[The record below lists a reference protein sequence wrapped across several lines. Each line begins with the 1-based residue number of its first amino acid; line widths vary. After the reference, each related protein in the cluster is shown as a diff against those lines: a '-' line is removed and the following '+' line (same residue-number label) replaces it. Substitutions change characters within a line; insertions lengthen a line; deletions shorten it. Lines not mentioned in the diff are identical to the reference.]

1 MLENSRHTPSCK
13 RSEKFLALVFAKK
26 PHILPPYHR
35 QEKGIAPTHQIV
47 EQLCDPPTAE
57 EIFDKAA
64 PECPGLPKGSDNKS
78 FLSVQLLQIVYQT
91 DILLRLCQ
99 QTGKFLSGNTV
110 YRKRSLLPD
119 KRINNCQITYF
130 FVNHLFFI
138 TLLTT
143 RTEDTSL
150 FVEVKTST
158 FHT

>member
-13 RSEKFLALVFAKK
+13 RSENFLALVFAKK

-35 QEKGIAPTHQIV
+35 QEKGLPPAIRLYQYNRTH
-47 EQLCDPPTAE
+47 LTH
-57 EIFDKAA
+57 
-64 PECPGLPKGSDNKS
+64 PKGSDNKS

-91 DILLRLCQ
+91 DLLLRLCQ
-99 QTGKFLSGNTV
+99 QTGSFSPGIRYTTKGRFCRISASITV
-110 YRKRSLLPD
+110 RLL
-119 KRINNCQITYF
+119 ISSSIIF
-130 FVNHLFFI
+130 FFI

>member
-13 RSEKFLALVFAKK
+13 RSENFLALVFAKK

-35 QEKGIAPTHQIV
+35 QEKGIAPSHQIV
-47 EQLCDPPTAE
+47 
-57 EIFDKAA
+57 
-64 PECPGLPKGSDNKS
+64 
-78 FLSVQLLQIVYQT
+78 QIVYQT
-91 DILLRLCQ
+91 DLLLRLCQ

-110 YRKRSLLPD
+110 YHKRSLLPD

>member
-1 MLENSRHTPSCK
+1 MLEKVGILLRVRGLKIFLLLYLQRSLIFFLRIIVK
-13 RSEKFLALVFAKK
+13 RKG
-26 PHILPPYHR
+26 LPPAIRLYQYNR
-35 QEKGIAPTHQIV
+35 TH
-47 EQLCDPPTAE
+47 LTH
-57 EIFDKAA
+57 
-64 PECPGLPKGSDNKS
+64 PKGSDNKS

-91 DILLRLCQ
+91 DLLLRLCQ

-110 YRKRSLLPD
+110 YHKRSLLPD